1 MSTKSFHGLSPAAQI
16 PLVALF
22 LLMVVVV
29 MTDTQ
34 TSKPG
39 SADFH
44 NDTA

>member
-1 MSTKSFHGLSPAAQI
+1 MNTKSFHGLSPTAQI

-29 MTDTQ
+29 VINTQ
-34 TSKPG
+34 TIKPG

-44 NDTA
+44 NDPA